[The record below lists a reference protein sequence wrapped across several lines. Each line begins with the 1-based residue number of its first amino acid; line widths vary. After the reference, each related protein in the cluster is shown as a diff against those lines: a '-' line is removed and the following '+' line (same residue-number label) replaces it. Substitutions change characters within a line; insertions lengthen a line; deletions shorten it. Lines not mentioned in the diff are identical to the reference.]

1 MSVQSVERA
10 MAILRC
16 LAGTETGISEIAAV
30 TGLPKSTVSRLVS
43 TLHDL
48 GAVTPTAA
56 GYRIGPLISEL
67 AAGTGMHGNLVALAR
82 PYLAGLVDAFGENA
96 GISVLDEG
104 DVLYLDQLSADADV
118 QLRDWT
124 GERVPPHCVP
134 SGLVLLAHSNP
145 ADQRRA
151 LAGPL
156 PRLTDRTVV
165 APAKLRRRLATISR
179 RDSEW
184 VYGEFA
190 GDINSVAAP
199 VLDGDARAVAAVH
212 VHGPSY
218 RFPGDRDPEQIAAGV
233 AAAATQL
240 GARLRGKS

>member
-1 MSVQSVERA
+1 M
-10 MAILRC
+10 
-16 LAGTETGISEIAAV
+16 
-30 TGLPKSTVSRLVS
+30 S

-48 GAVTPTAA
+48 GAVTPTAG

-134 SGLVLLAHSNP
+134 SGLVLLAHSTP
-145 ADQRRA
+145 ADQQRA

-156 PRLTDRTVV
+156 PRLTRQDGRGPGEA
-165 APAKLRRRLATISR
+165 APTSR
-179 RDSEW
+179 RDL
-184 VYGEFA
+184 
-190 GDINSVAAP
+190 P
-199 VLDGDARAVAAVH
+199 ARQRV
-212 VHGPSY
+212 G
-218 RFPGDRDPEQIAAGV
+218 
-233 AAAATQL
+233 
-240 GARLRGKS
+240 LRRVRR